1 MDIEN
6 KWEHV
11 RSANKH
17 ETENK
22 TYAICFSASFSM
34 TTSATADAPI
44 ISPSRSIV
52 YSSGAKK
59 LIKLPNLAVLQTDGP
74 NLSSQFYH
82 LVRNPSSWY
91 LLVKN
96 IRANKAFLIDVTW
109 FHGHLKATQGQVHWI
124 HWMTSQQHQVEHKIN
139 ESKTKILNQRASSS
153 SNVFDEP
160 VIMIQ
165 LPCRQLV
172 AWDAS

>member
-11 RSANKH
+11 DQRINIKH
-17 ETENK
+17 HK

-59 LIKLPNLAVLQTDGP
+59 LIKLPNLAVLAGSP
-74 NLSSQFYH
+74 KLNSSKPMVQILAVNCIIWWGIPHPDTF
-82 LVRNPSSWY
+82 
-91 LLVKN
+91 LLKTY
-96 IRANKAFLIDVTW
+96 AQKAFLIDVTW
-109 FHGHLKATQGQVHWI
+109 FSWTFESNSGSGALDDKPTAPGWTQDQWAKKKSLTSEQVAPA
-124 HWMTSQQHQVEHKIN
+124 MCLMN
-139 ESKTKILNQRASSS
+139 PSSW
-153 SNVFDEP
+153 SNCP
-160 VIMIQ
+160 
-165 LPCRQLV
+165 
-172 AWDAS
+172 AGSW